1 MIKNIPFLSL
11 DSQNDLIKAEIKAA
25 FERVFDKKWYVLGQE
40 VQHFENAY
48 ANFSNTNHC
57 IGVAN
62 GLDALQIALKALG
75 IGPGDEVLAPTNTFI
90 ATWLAISH
98 CGATIVPVEP
108 KIDTYNLDFNKIE
121 TLITDRTKAIIPV
134 HLYGQICEMD
144 QIMEIAKRYGLY
156 IIEDNAQAQGA
167 TYHGKISGSF
177 GDLNCTSF
185 YPTKN
190 LGAFGDAG
198 AITTNDNAL
207 ANKTRLLRNYGSS
220 EKYVNEQIGYNSRL
234 DEMQAAF
241 LSIKLKYISK
251 WTIERQQIA
260 AQYNSGL
267 AQINQLV
274 LPKLAAGA
282 NHVYHLYVIRTMKRD
297 ELQQYLYAKG
307 IGTGIHYP
315 IPPHLQKAY
324 AHLNYKKGDFPIVE
338 ELSETSLSLP
348 LYPGMLAEDIE
359 YVIKTIHSFYG

>member
-1 MIKNIPFLSL
+1 MIINIPFLSL

-62 GLDALQIALKALG
+62 GLDALQIALKTLG

-98 CGATIVPVEP
+98 CGATIVPIEP

-121 TLITDRTKAIIPV
+121 ALITDSTKAIIPV

-156 IIEDNAQAQGA
+156 VIEDNAQAQGA

-260 AQYNSGL
+260 AQYTSGL
-267 AQINQLV
+267 KQIDQLV
-274 LPKLAAGA
+274 LPRLAAGA
-282 NHVYHLYVIRTMKRD
+282 DHVYHLYVIRTTKRD
-297 ELQQYLYAKG
+297 ELQQYLNAKG
-307 IGTGIHYP
+307 IGTAIHYP

-359 YVIKTIHSFYG
+359 YVIKTIHLFYG